1 MVIFLSGWQD
11 VLRKSCTAGKTTEYK
26 KRKWKH
32 FHFLRCVSGW
42 QDVLRKSC
50 TAEGLTASIFGNE
63 MEVSIFF
70 ILTNLTQINL
80 VRLLSIKKGNENIS
94 ISFDACRDDK
104 IWTCDLRSPRPL
116 RYRAAPHPVVGM
128 CLQEETRSASF
139 ACRHSSSILE
149 ATSFSDV
156 FQRIYCIRNS
166 SFYIVELGRTI
177 LNAIAKVLLF
187 FGLTKYFAK
196 NMQISRKKV

>member
-1 MVIFLSGWQD
+1 MF
-11 VLRKSCTAGKTTEYK
+11 
-26 KRKWKH
+26 
-32 FHFLRCVSGW
+32 CV
-42 QDVLRKSC
+42 
-50 TAEGLTASIFGNE
+50 
-63 MEVSIFF
+63 
-70 ILTNLTQINL
+70 NLARR

-104 IWTCDLRSPRPL
+104 IWACDLRSPRPL

-128 CLQEETRSASF
+128 CLQEETRSASL

-166 SFYIVELGRTI
+166 SFQGFAIVRFISSNLCERFWTRLQRYCFFLDWPNI
-177 LNAIAKVLLF
+177 LRKTCKYPEKRYNACGFTSI
-187 FGLTKYFAK
+187 G
-196 NMQISRKKV
+196 M